1 MNIGFIVCICCCLL
15 FLIFA
20 LIFTILKDK
29 AAILISGFNSIS
41 KDQREMYDQ
50 KKMSKDQRNAFLIWG
65 LIFAVGAILANF
77 ISQFFAI
84 IAFIVW
90 LIIFFK
96 DVHLDEP
103 TQGKMIMLETSDT
116 ILVLSKTLL
125 DASNKETSEYAM
137 ERKATY
143 VYRKI
148 NGKWLCAIDNSYGTS
163 LLDM

>member
-29 AAILISGFNSIS
+29 ATILISGFNSIS

-65 LIFAVGAILANF
+65 L
-77 ISQFFAI
+77 FFAI

-90 LIIFFK
+90 LIVFFK
-96 DVHLDEP
+96 DVHLDEEKAF
-103 TQGKMIMLETSDT
+103 GK
-116 ILVLSKTLL
+116 
-125 DASNKETSEYAM
+125 Y
-137 ERKATY
+137 
-143 VYRKI
+143 KI
-148 NGKWLCAIDNSYGTS
+148 K
-163 LLDM
+163 

>member
-29 AAILISGFNSIS
+29 AAILISGFNSMS

-96 DVHLDEP
+96 
-103 TQGKMIMLETSDT
+103 GASTSFAFKV
-116 ILVLSKTLL
+116 ISSFIVNRLL
-125 DASNKETSEYAM
+125 LLQLN
-137 ERKATY
+137 RQH
-143 VYRKI
+143 
-148 NGKWLCAIDNSYGTS
+148 SYF
-163 LLDM
+163 LLNM

>member
-29 AAILISGFNSIS
+29 AAILISWFNSMS

-96 DVHLDEP
+96 DVHLDEEKAF
-103 TQGKMIMLETSDT
+103 GK
-116 ILVLSKTLL
+116 
-125 DASNKETSEYAM
+125 Y
-137 ERKATY
+137 
-143 VYRKI
+143 KI
-148 NGKWLCAIDNSYGTS
+148 K
-163 LLDM
+163 